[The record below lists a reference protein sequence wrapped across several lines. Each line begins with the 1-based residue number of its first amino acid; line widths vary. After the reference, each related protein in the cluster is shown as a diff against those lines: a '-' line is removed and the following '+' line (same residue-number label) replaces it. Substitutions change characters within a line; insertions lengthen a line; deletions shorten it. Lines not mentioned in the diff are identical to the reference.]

1 MTLQLF
7 LCGIGSPIASLPTTC
22 AQNFCFHSG
31 KAVAILMIMY
41 FVYLWCSRS
50 FVAMRLYLRE
60 IGKCHLANLQ
70 SRCRCQLPFH
80 CCLWLWFHSDSFKD
94 EVPWVRLPGKVFQK
108 KHIEIHWSHW
118 NTLLRLAQAHAG
130 HGHMSSCHP
139 RLRPRK
145 GGPTPVQ
152 QCGLGD
158 TPGSS
163 YTALRKGSAPLN
175 RIHQVCIFDCFY
187 VLFPMQL
194 ATRSSTDRVQK
205 LTVRCGWLKL
215 EQLGSRRCS
224 RGIVVKAHAS
234 VVWPCSLD
242 RHISVTLR

>member
-1 MTLQLF
+1 MLQ
-7 LCGIGSPIASLPTTC
+7 CPIASLPTTC

-31 KAVAILMIMY
+31 KAVRFSWLCILCIY
-41 FVYLWCSRS
+41 DAPGLLWQCVFTFVRS
-50 FVAMRLYLRE
+50 GSATWPIFRVDIHM
-60 IGKCHLANLQ
+60 C
-70 SRCRCQLPFH
+70 CRCQLPFH
-80 CCLWLWFHSDSFKD
+80 CCVWLWFHSDSFKD

-130 HGHMSSCHP
+130 HGYMSSCHP

-163 YTALRKGSAPLN
+163 YTALRKGSAALN
-175 RIHQVCIFDCFY
+175 RIHQVCIFNCFY

-215 EQLGSRRCS
+215 
-224 RGIVVKAHAS
+224 
-234 VVWPCSLD
+234 
-242 RHISVTLR
+242 